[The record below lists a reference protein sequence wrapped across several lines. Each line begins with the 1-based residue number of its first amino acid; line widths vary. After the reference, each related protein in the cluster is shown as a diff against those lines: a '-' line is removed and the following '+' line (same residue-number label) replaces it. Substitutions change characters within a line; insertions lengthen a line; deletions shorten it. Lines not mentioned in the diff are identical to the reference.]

1 MSRRSN
7 QKTQPQKN
15 QKSSSIGQELIID
28 SEDTYKDLENVFY
41 IHPSHLNMLKSL
53 SSNQFSSVSIKNTNV
68 DDLSAY
74 NLINLYGK
82 VRVGTNVEIIIY
94 QPVLVLQMYD
104 AKQIEANALFAGFSD
119 VKINEITYVDSKTQR
134 KMETLSVTFIKPERK
149 IPEEYNN
156 NKNNNNNNNEN
167 IVSGNSSV
175 SNSSKRGTKSSR
187 RK

>member
-1 MSRRSN
+1 
-7 QKTQPQKN
+7 
-15 QKSSSIGQELIID
+15 
-28 SEDTYKDLENVFY
+28 
-41 IHPSHLNMLKSL
+41 
-53 SSNQFSSVSIKNTNV
+53 
-68 DDLSAY
+68 
-74 NLINLYGK
+74 
-82 VRVGTNVEIIIY
+82 
-94 QPVLVLQMYD
+94 MYD
-104 AKQIEANALFAGFSD
+104 ENQIEANALFAGFSD

>member
-104 AKQIEANALFAGFSD
+104 AKQIEANALFAGFSN

-149 IPEEYNN
+149 IPEEYNK

>member
-1 MSRRSN
+1 
-7 QKTQPQKN
+7 
-15 QKSSSIGQELIID
+15 
-28 SEDTYKDLENVFY
+28 
-41 IHPSHLNMLKSL
+41 MLKSL

-119 VKINEITYVDSKTQR
+119 VKINEITYVDSKTQQR
-134 KMETLSVTFIKPERK
+134 KMETLSVTFFKPERK
-149 IPEEYNN
+149 IPEEYNR
-156 NKNNNNNNNEN
+156 NNNNNN
-167 IVSGNSSV
+167 
-175 SNSSKRGTKSSR
+175 
-187 RK
+187 